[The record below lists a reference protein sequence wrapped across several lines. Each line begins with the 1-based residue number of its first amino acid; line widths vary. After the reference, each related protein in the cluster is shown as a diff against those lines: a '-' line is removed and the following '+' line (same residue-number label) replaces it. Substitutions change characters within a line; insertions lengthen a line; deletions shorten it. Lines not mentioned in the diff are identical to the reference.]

1 MLEAS
6 RLSQVLKEMLE
17 YKLDLLGL
25 CETRWSGSGELTT
38 TTGELLIY
46 SGRTDEEKH
55 EYGVG
60 LILSKAMRK
69 SLIEWTAVSERI
81 ITARLNTRLR
91 KLTIV
96 QCYAPTNVATNEEK
110 EAFYGLLETTLQHI
124 KQSDIV
130 ILMGDLNAKI
140 GEDNLGLKNVMGRH
154 GMGVRNENGEMF
166 IDLCMNYNLVIGGS
180 LFPHKDIH
188 KATWVAPNQRTFN
201 QIDHVAISKKWRSL
215 LDVRSYRGADV
226 ASDHHLVVAQLRLKL
241 AANKPSSQQTTR
253 RKFNIEKLNRA
264 ETRKEF
270 EEELKKSLNQERMS
284 ELNPSEHWTVIKETM
299 LAKSESILGTS
310 QKRQPKEWI
319 TEETWTVIKARKDIK
334 QKINNAVDTTRTTL
348 LTEYSEINKCVKR
361 YARRDKR
368 AWADKLAHKAQL
380 AAETNNSRELYQ
392 ITKRLAGKPFRCNQT
407 GIRDAAGQ
415 MLVSPQDQLNRWQ
428 EYFRNNLAAP
438 PSQSTTTTQMPPDT
452 LKIPTDA
459 PTVKEIKTAIKHLK
473 SNKASGLDNLPPEI
487 FKTYPH
493 TVAIILEP
501 LLKKSMEVWPNP
513 E

>member
-1 MLEAS
+1 MKKRTRIGLWNIRTMLEAS

-69 SLIEWTAVSERI
+69 SLIEWPAVSERI

-124 KQSDIV
+124 IQSDIV

-201 QIDHVAISKKWRSL
+201 QIDHVAISKKWRRSL

-226 ASDHHLVVAQLRLKL
+226 ASDHHIVVAQLRLKL
-241 AANKPSSQQTTR
+241 AANKPSRQRTTR
-253 RKFNIEKLNRA
+253 RKFNIEKLNSA

-270 EEELKKSLNQERMS
+270 EEELKKSLNQERM
-284 ELNPSEHWTVIKETM
+284 I
-299 LAKSESILGTS
+299 
-310 QKRQPKEWI
+310 
-319 TEETWTVIKARKDIK
+319 
-334 QKINNAVDTTRTTL
+334 
-348 LTEYSEINKCVKR
+348 
-361 YARRDKR
+361 
-368 AWADKLAHKAQL
+368 
-380 AAETNNSRELYQ
+380 
-392 ITKRLAGKPFRCNQT
+392 
-407 GIRDAAGQ
+407 
-415 MLVSPQDQLNRWQ
+415 
-428 EYFRNNLAAP
+428 
-438 PSQSTTTTQMPPDT
+438 
-452 LKIPTDA
+452 
-459 PTVKEIKTAIKHLK
+459 
-473 SNKASGLDNLPPEI
+473 
-487 FKTYPH
+487 
-493 TVAIILEP
+493 
-501 LLKKSMEVWPNP
+501 
-513 E
+513 